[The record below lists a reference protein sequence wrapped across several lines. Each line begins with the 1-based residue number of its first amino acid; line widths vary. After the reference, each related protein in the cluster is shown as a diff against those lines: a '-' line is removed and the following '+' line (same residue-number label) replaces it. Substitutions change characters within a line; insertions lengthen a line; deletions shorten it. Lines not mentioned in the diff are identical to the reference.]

1 MRRGVVILGLVTVA
15 CGRPEVT
22 LVPEG
27 DLPADVYASPLPQR
41 TSAADI
47 PDEGT
52 VFLVREGRL
61 VPVARQLS
69 REAPS
74 LPASLVFALL
84 SPVEEG
90 RAHSAIPPD
99 STLNSVTVTG
109 STATV
114 DFSTEFE
121 LGGSTRSGALRVAQI
136 VYTLTEPETEI
147 TAVQVTIEGE
157 EGVPSDDGDTLFGP
171 ATRSNYA
178 EFAPHG

>member
-1 MRRGVVILGLVTVA
+1 VKRLALVLGLVAVA

-22 LVPEG
+22 VVPEQE
-27 DLPADVYASPLPQR
+27 LPADVYASPLPEQ

-47 PDEGT
+47 PEEGT
-52 VFLVREGRL
+52 VFMVLEGRL
-61 VPVARQLS
+61 VPVTRQLS

-99 STLNSVTVTG
+99 STLNSVSVAG

-114 DFSTEFE
+114 DFSNEFE
-121 LGGSTRSGALRVAQI
+121 LGGPTRSGALRVAQV
-136 VYTLTEPETEI
+136 VYTLTEPETGI
-147 TAVQVTIEGE
+147 ASVQVTIEGE

-178 EFAPHG
+178 DFAPRG